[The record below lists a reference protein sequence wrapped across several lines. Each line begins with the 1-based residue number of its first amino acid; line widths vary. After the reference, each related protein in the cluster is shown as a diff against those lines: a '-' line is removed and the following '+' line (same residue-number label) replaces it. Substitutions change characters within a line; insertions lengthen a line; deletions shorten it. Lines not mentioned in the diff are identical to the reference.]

1 MKRYYPCCI
10 AKHLGREA
18 CWMGCTE
25 SSDTLKKAKEYFQFL
40 MDNDY
45 DILISWVQ
53 VYDEGKNKPRNISL
67 KNYTDIFGSIHYDGK
82 STINKRKYD
91 LMHRRVDKKEQYER
105 SYDS

>member
-10 AKHLGREA
+10 AKRPGHEA

-25 SSDTLKKAKEYFQFL
+25 SSDTLKEAKDYFQFL
-40 MDNDY
+40 MDIDY

-67 KNYTDIFGSIHYDGK
+67 KNYTDIFGYIHYDGK
-82 STINKRKYD
+82 STNNKRKYD
-91 LMHRRVDKKEQYER
+91 LMHGRVDK
-105 SYDS
+105 